1 MRNRDPAMVL
11 HHGPGFWLWP
21 IIREFLCSYIFGF
34 SKIGISEIYTNFV
47 FQHLLNIDRPS
58 VCILSML
65 SYVNIV
71 KSISNINLFWKGN
84 TARVNY
90 TRVYHWYTNKNNYN
104 TIKAQS
110 FHSKIVDWIIESFR
124 DNGLKHSKLSPHDA
138 RKRVN
143 RPVTKSTNPRPC
155 TAVTVSPIISCKLFP
170 FRQTKKEVT
179 HDWIRRV
186 CVCLYYYII
195 IIIRK

>member
-21 IIREFLCSYIFGF
+21 IIREFICSYIFGF

-90 TRVYHWYTNKNNYN
+90 TRVYHWYTNKNNNN

-110 FHSKIVDWIIESFR
+110 FHSKIVDPSFQLNTPTYSPAGRRGEINRRWIVIQFFFR
-124 DNGLKHSKLSPHDA
+124 LTDGWMDGWITQQEQNHA
-138 RKRVN
+138 
-143 RPVTKSTNPRPC
+143 TKWLTRAIPLMV
-155 TAVTVSPIISCKLFP
+155 AVPLP
-170 FRQTKKEVT
+170 
-179 HDWIRRV
+179 
-186 CVCLYYYII
+186 
-195 IIIRK
+195 